1 MQIAFVHDWLVAA
14 RGGEKCLDVLCRR
27 YPEAKL
33 FTLLHRPGA
42 TTDAI
47 ERMSIQTSA
56 LQRVPGITRIYRY
69 FLPLMPTAIESLR
82 LPAELDLV
90 VSCSHAV
97 AKGVL
102 VPRGIPHIC
111 YCFTPMRY
119 AWSLRNDYFGTP
131 TAGGL
136 RKSASRVTASLR
148 NRLLDHLCDWDRA
161 ASDRVTHFVAISRTI
176 QGRIRDCYGRDSV
189 VIYPPVDVDFYTPA
203 PVERE
208 DFYLCISALVPYKR
222 VDLAIEACNRLGRRL
237 LIVGAGPLQK
247 KYAAQAGPTVSLLG
261 WRSDTEIRDLLRRC
275 RALIFPGLEDF
286 GIVPV
291 EAQAC
296 GAPVVAFER
305 GGATESII
313 AVDGSGPGTGV
324 FFRDQTVECLSDA
337 LLALESGR
345 HAFCPAAAR
354 RNAVRFSAQR
364 FEREIVDYLR
374 SVVATPSTVGGP
386 GGHAAKSA
394 ELTCRS
400 GAAA

>member
-1 MQIAFVHDWLVAA
+1 MQIAFIHDWLVGA

-27 YPEAKL
+27 YPEAQL
-33 FTLLHRPGA
+33 YTLLRRPGA
-42 TTDAI
+42 TTEAI
-47 ERMSIQTSA
+47 ERMSIQTSF
-56 LQRVPGITRIYRY
+56 LQRVPGITRNYRY
-69 FLPLMPTAIESLR
+69 LLPLMPAAIEALR
-82 LPAELDLV
+82 LPAELNLV

-97 AKGVL
+97 AKGVI
-102 VPRGIPHIC
+102 VPCGVPHVC

-119 AWSLRNDYFGTP
+119 AWALRSDYFG
-131 TAGGL
+131 A
-136 RKSASRVTASLR
+136 SAARGVLQSAARLKGFLR
-148 NRLLDHLCDWDRA
+148 NRLLDRLCDWDRA

-176 QGRIRDCYGRDSV
+176 QRRIRDCYGRDSV

-203 PVERE
+203 RVERE

-247 KYAAQAGPTVSLLG
+247 KYAAQAGPSVSLVG
-261 WRSDTEIRDLLRRC
+261 WRSDNEIRDLLRRC

-296 GAPVVAFER
+296 GAPVVAFAR

-313 AVDGSGPGTGV
+313 AADGSGSGTGV
-324 FFRDQTVECLSDA
+324 FFRDQTVECLCEA
-337 LLALESGR
+337 LLELESGR

-354 RNAVRFSAQR
+354 RNAVRFSVQR
-364 FEREIVDYLR
+364 FEREIVDYLQN
-374 SVVATPSTVGGP
+374 VVGTPSAV
-386 GGHAAKSA
+386 GGHAAKPA
-394 ELTCRS
+394 ELTRRS